1 MEASRHF
8 FAFESPTRFIHAPEV
23 PSPTRFMPRHLR
35 GVICGVGLLVLSLG
49 SSLANGEPII
59 PPTSTVASTV
69 PTNHDLNPY
78 GIAFVPGGVPS
89 GSALK
94 PGDVVVSNFNAP
106 SNKQGTGTTIV
117 KLVTDGKPV
126 TFFQGQNLG
135 LTTALAV
142 LKSGFVLVG
151 NLPTTNG
158 TAITSNS
165 SLLVITP
172 QGAFLSELKNPT
184 LLDGPW
190 DMTVIIDQ
198 GPQVS
203 AFVSNVLNGTV
214 ARIDINIGPSG
225 ATLLNSSHII
235 ASGYAHRSDPAALVI
250 GPTGLAY
257 DAAHDV
263 LYVASTN
270 DNAVFA
276 VSGAA
281 ALTHDNGRGSVI
293 YQDNDHLRGPLA
305 LALAPNGDLVTA
317 NGDAINPD
325 PQQQHGSEIVEFT
338 PQGRFVATMQVDP
351 TPGSA
356 FGLAFG
362 LSSSGQSQFAAV
374 NDNTNTA
381 TVWTLRPI
389 GGN

>member
-1 MEASRHF
+1 MEASRHVP
-8 FAFESPTRFIHAPEV
+8 AVESPTRNIDAAV
-23 PSPTRFMPRHLR
+23 PPRTRFTPRHLC
-35 GVICGVGLLVLSLG
+35 GVMCGVGLLVLSLG
-49 SSLANGEPII
+49 SSLAGGETIL

-69 PTNHDLNPY
+69 PANHDLNPY
-78 GIAFVPGGVPS
+78 GIAFVPAGVASGG
-89 GSALK
+89 ALK
-94 PGDVVVSNFNAP
+94 PGDVVVSNFNAH

-117 KLVTDGKPV
+117 KLVTDAKPV

-142 LKSGFVLVG
+142 LNSGFVLVG

-158 TAITSNS
+158 TTISSTS

-172 QGAFLSELKNPT
+172 QGELFSVLKDPN

-190 DMTVIIDQ
+190 DMTVINDQ
-198 GPQVS
+198 GSQVT

-225 ATLLNSSHII
+225 ATLLNTSHII
-235 ASGYAHRSDPAALVI
+235 ASGYMHRPDAAALVI

-276 VSGAA
+276 ISHAA
-281 ALTHDNGRGSVI
+281 ALTQDNGPGTVI

-317 NGDAINPD
+317 NGDAINAN
-325 PQQQHGSEIVEFT
+325 QQHGSEIIEFT
-338 PQGRFVATMQVDP
+338 PQGQFVAVMQVDP
-351 TPGSA
+351 APGSA

-362 LSSSGQSQFAAV
+362 RGGGGQSQFAAV
-374 NDNTNTA
+374 NDNTNTV
-381 TVWTLRPI
+381 TVWTLR
-389 GGN
+389 

>member
-1 MEASRHF
+1 MKASRQLS
-8 FAFESPTRFIHAPEV
+8 AVESPTRMTCPPTIP
-23 PSPTRFMPRHLR
+23 PPTRFMPRHLR
-35 GVICGVGLLVLSLG
+35 GVICGIGLVVLSLG
-49 SSLANGEPII
+49 SSLAGGQPIL

-69 PTNHDLNPY
+69 PNNHDVNPY
-78 GIAFVPGGVPS
+78 GIAFVPAGLPA
-89 GSALK
+89 GSALQA
-94 PGDVVVSNFNAP
+94 GDVVVSNFNAA

-142 LKSGFVLVG
+142 LKSGYVLVG

-158 TAITSNS
+158 ATITSTG

-172 QGAFLSELKNPT
+172 QGKLLSELKDPT

-190 DMTVIIDQ
+190 DMTVIIDN
-198 GPQVS
+198 GPQVT

-214 ARIDINIGPSG
+214 ARIDLNIGPNG
-225 ATLLNSSHII
+225 ATLLQSSHLI
-235 ASGYAHRSDPAALVI
+235 ASGYAHRPDPAALVV

-257 DAAHDV
+257 DAAHDM

-270 DNAVFA
+270 DNKVFA
-276 VSGAA
+276 IAGAA
-281 ALTHDNGRGSVI
+281 ALAHDNGPGSVI
-293 YQDNDHLRGPLA
+293 YQDSNHLRGPLA

-325 PQQQHGSEIVEFT
+325 PNQSSEIVEFT
-338 PQGRFVATMQVDP
+338 PDGRFVAQMQVDP
-351 TPGSA
+351 APGSA

-362 LSSSGQSQFAAV
+362 LSSSGQPQFAAV
-374 NDNTNTA
+374 NDSTNTA
-381 TVWTLRPI
+381 IVWTLRPV

>member
-1 MEASRHF
+1 
-8 FAFESPTRFIHAPEV
+8 
-23 PSPTRFMPRHLR
+23 MPCNLR
-35 GVICGVGLLVLSLG
+35 GAICGVGLVVLSLG
-49 SSLANGEPII
+49 SPLACGETIL
-59 PPTSTVASTV
+59 PPSSTVASTV
-69 PTNHDLNPY
+69 PTNHNVNPY
-78 GIAFVPGGVPS
+78 GIAFVPGVPP
-89 GSALK
+89 GGALQQ
-94 PGDVVVSNFNAP
+94 GDVVVSNFNAA

-158 TAITSNS
+158 TNISSNG

-172 QGAFLSELKNPT
+172 QGKLLGELKHPT
-184 LLDGPW
+184 LLAGPW
-190 DMTVIIDQ
+190 DMTVFIDNV
-198 GPQVS
+198 PQVS
-203 AFVSNVLNGTV
+203 AFVSNVLTGTV
-214 ARIDINIGPSG
+214 ARIDINIGASG
-225 ATLLNSSHII
+225 ATLLSSSHLI
-235 ASGYAHRSDPAALVI
+235 ASGYMHRTDPAALVV

-257 DAAHDV
+257 DMAHDV

-276 VSGAA
+276 VAHAA
-281 ALTHDNGRGSVI
+281 ALTGSNGTGSVI
-293 YQDNDHLRGPLA
+293 YQDSTHLHGPLA
-305 LALAPNGDLVTA
+305 LALAPNGNLVTA

-325 PQQQHGSEIVEFT
+325 ATQPSEIVEFT
-338 PQGRFVATMQVDP
+338 PQGQFVAQMQVDP

-362 LSSSGQSQFAAV
+362 LSSSNQSQFAAV

-381 TVWTLRPI
+381 IVWTLR
-389 GGN
+389 

>member
-1 MEASRHF
+1 
-8 FAFESPTRFIHAPEV
+8 
-23 PSPTRFMPRHLR
+23 MPP
-35 GVICGVGLLVLSLG
+35 
-49 SSLANGEPII
+49 A
-59 PPTSTVASTV
+59 STVASTV
-69 PTNHDLNPY
+69 PTNGDLNPY
-78 GIAFVPGGVPS
+78 GIAFVPAGVPA
-89 GSALK
+89 GSALQ
-94 PGDVVVSNFNAP
+94 PGDVVVSNFNAA

-117 KLVTDGKPV
+117 KLVTDGNPV

-142 LKSGFVLVG
+142 LKSGYVLVG

-158 TAITSNS
+158 TAITSTG

-172 QGAFLSELKNPT
+172 QGALLSELKDPT

-190 DMTVIIDQ
+190 DMTVIIDK
-198 GPQVS
+198 GPQVT

-214 ARIDINIGPSG
+214 ARIDLNIGASG
-225 ATLLNSSHII
+225 ATLLNSSHIV
-235 ASGYAHRSDPAALVI
+235 ASGYAHRPDLAALVV

-276 VSGAA
+276 VSRAA
-281 ALTHDNGRGSVI
+281 ALTHDNGPGRVI
-293 YQDNDHLRGPLA
+293 YQDSTHLHGPLA

-325 PQQQHGSEIVEFT
+325 PNQSSEIVEFT
-338 PQGRFVATMQVDP
+338 PEGRFVAQMQVDP
-351 TPGSA
+351 TAGSA

-362 LSSSGQSQFAAV
+362 LSSSGQLQFAAV
-374 NDNTNTA
+374 NDNTNAA
-381 TVWTLRPI
+381 TVWTLRPA

>member
-1 MEASRHF
+1 MKALMQLS
-8 FAFESPTRFIHAPEV
+8 AFESPAPFIR
-23 PSPTRFMPRHLR
+23 PSKRRRPFCFTPVRLTAAM
-35 GVICGVGLLVLSLG
+35 CGIGLAVLSLG
-49 SSLANGEPII
+49 PSIAGAEPII

-69 PTNHDLNPY
+69 PVKHDLNPY
-78 GIAFVPGGVPS
+78 GIAFVPGGVS
-89 GSALK
+89 SASSLS
-94 PGDVVVSNFNAP
+94 PGDVLVSNFNAA

-158 TAITSNS
+158 TAITAPG
-165 SLLVITP
+165 SLLVINP
-172 QGAFLSELKNPT
+172 QGGLLSELKDST

-190 DMTVIIDQ
+190 DMTVISEQ
-198 GPQVS
+198 GSQVT

-214 ARIDINIGPSG
+214 ARIDINIGASG
-225 ATLLNSSHII
+225 ATLLSSSRII
-235 ASGYAHRSDPAALVI
+235 ASGYAHRTDPAALVV

-270 DNAVFA
+270 NNEVFA

-281 ALTHDNGRGSVI
+281 ALTHDNGPGTVI
-293 YQDNDHLRGPLA
+293 YQDNDHLHGPLA
-305 LALAPNGDLVTA
+305 LALAPNGDLVTS
-317 NGDAINPD
+317 NGDAINAD
-325 PQQQHGSEIVEFT
+325 AQQSSEIVEFT
-338 PQGRFVATMQVDP
+338 PDGHFVAQMQVDP

-381 TVWTLRPI
+381 TVWTLRTSS
-389 GGN
+389 GN

>member
-1 MEASRHF
+1 MKASRQLS
-8 FAFESPTRFIHAPEV
+8 AVDSPTRMTHPPRIP
-23 PSPTRFMPRHLR
+23 PPTRFMPRHLR
-35 GVICGVGLLVLSLG
+35 GVICGIGLVVLSSG
-49 SSLANGEPII
+49 SSLVSGQPIL

-69 PTNHDLNPY
+69 PNNHDVNPY
-78 GIAFVPGGVPS
+78 GIAFVPVGLPP
-89 GSALK
+89 GSALQT
-94 PGDVVVSNFNAP
+94 GDVVVSNFNAA

-142 LKSGFVLVG
+142 LKSGYVLVG

-158 TAITSNS
+158 AAITSTG

-172 QGAFLSELKNPT
+172 QGKLLSELKDPT

-190 DMTVIIDQ
+190 DMTVAIDN
-198 GPQVS
+198 GPQVT

-214 ARIDINIGPSG
+214 ARIDLNIGANG
-225 ATLLNSSHII
+225 ATLLQSSHLI
-235 ASGYAHRSDPAALVI
+235 ASGYAHRSDPAALVV

-257 DAAHDV
+257 DMNHDV

-270 DNAVFA
+270 DNKVFA
-276 VSGAA
+276 ITGAA
-281 ALTHDNGRGSVI
+281 ALTHDNGPGNVI
-293 YQDNDHLRGPLA
+293 YQDSNHLRGPLA

-317 NGDAINPD
+317 NGDAINAD
-325 PQQQHGSEIVEFT
+325 ANHASEIIEFT
-338 PQGRFVATMQVDP
+338 PQGQFVAVMQVDP
-351 TPGSA
+351 SPGSA

-362 LSSSGQSQFAAV
+362 LSSSGQQQFATV
-374 NDNTNTA
+374 NDSTNTA
-381 TVWTLRPI
+381 IVWTLRPV